1 MKNCLI
7 SKLLLTSLSV
17 TASNLDVSR
26 AELIV
31 ELQTQIAKNYV
42 DVNKV
47 EHINNSLTKISPE
60 VYSPL
65 SNEQFISLITKT
77 LEKHDAH
84 FSFQEKPDQTKK
96 QPAKES
102 WFSRLSRSNS
112 GFNSVE
118 NLKGGVGYFDFWG
131 FDSVN
136 DKSRKRVSAVM
147 QLVSDSQAIII
158 DLRNNG
164 GGSAE
169 MVQLISSYFLEG
181 KVHLTSFYSRP
192 SDSRTEFWTFS
203 DIPAIFKQD
212 IPVYILTS
220 KRTFSA
226 AEEFAYNFKHLKRAT
241 LIGEKTKGGAN
252 PWQWFEVGASH
263 RVAVPTSMAINPIT
277 QTNWEGI
284 GVKPD
289 INTFA
294 DSAFDIAYQ
303 KALLDIKSKTK
314 NRFLTDEINIELS
327 KLEKKQQ
334 QL

>member
-1 MKNCLI
+1 MKSFLTI
-7 SKLLLTSLSV
+7 TLFLTSLSA
-17 TASNLDVSR
+17 TANNSDIDR
-26 AELIV
+26 AALIV
-31 ELQTQIAKNYV
+31 ELQNQIAKNYV

-47 EHINNSLTKISPE
+47 GLINSSLTKLSPK

-65 SNEQFISLITKT
+65 SDEKFIALITKT

-84 FSFQEKPDQTKK
+84 FSFQEKPERTKE
-96 QPAKES
+96 QPTKES

-118 NLKGGVGYFDFWG
+118 NLKGGVGYIDFWG

-136 DKSRKRVSAVM
+136 DKSRKRVTAVM

-169 MVQLISSYFLEG
+169 MVQLLSSYFFEG
-181 KVHLTSFYSRP
+181 KVHLNSFYSRP
-192 SDSRTEFWTFS
+192 SDSNTEFWTFA

-212 IPVYILTS
+212 VPVYILTS
-220 KRTFSA
+220 KKTFSA

-277 QTNWEGI
+277 QTNWEGV
-284 GVKPD
+284 GVQPD
-289 INTFA
+289 INTVSDNA
-294 DSAFDIAYQ
+294 LDIAYK
-303 KALLDIKSKTK
+303 KALLDIQSKTK
-314 NRFLTDEINIELS
+314 NRFLTDEINIELY

>member
-1 MKNCLI
+1 MKSFLTI
-7 SKLLLTSLSV
+7 TLFLTSLS
-17 TASNLDVSR
+17 AAANNSDIDR
-26 AELIV
+26 AALIV

-47 EHINNSLTKISPE
+47 ERINKSLTTLSPE

-65 SNEQFISLITKT
+65 SNEKFIALITKT

-136 DKSRKRVSAVM
+136 DKSRKRVTAVM
-147 QLVSDSQAIII
+147 QLISDSQAIII

-181 KVHLTSFYSRP
+181 KVHLNSFYSRP
-192 SDSRTEFWTFS
+192 SDSRTEFWTYA

-212 IPVYILTS
+212 VPVYILTS
-220 KRTFSA
+220 KKTFSA

-263 RVAVPTSMAINPIT
+263 RVAVPISMAINPIT
-277 QTNWEGI
+277 QTNWERCGRS
-284 GVKPD
+284 
-289 INTFA
+289 T
-294 DSAFDIAYQ
+294 
-303 KALLDIKSKTK
+303 
-314 NRFLTDEINIELS
+314 
-327 KLEKKQQ
+327 
-334 QL
+334 

>member
-1 MKNCLI
+1 MKSFLTI
-7 SKLLLTSLSV
+7 TLLLMSLSAK
-17 TASNLDVSR
+17 ASNIDIDR
-26 AELIV
+26 AALIV
-31 ELQTQIAKNYV
+31 ELKERIAKNYV
-42 DVNKV
+42 DVSKV
-47 EHINNSLTKISPE
+47 VCINNSLSKLSPE

-65 SNEQFISLITKT
+65 SDEKFISLITKT

-84 FSFQEKPDQTKK
+84 FSFQEKPDQTSK

-118 NLKGGVGYFDFWG
+118 NLTGGVGYINFWG

-136 DKSRKRVSAVM
+136 DKSRERVTAVM
-147 QLVSDSQAIII
+147 QLLSDSQAIII

-181 KVHLTSFYSRP
+181 KVHLNTFYSRP
-192 SDSRTEFWTFS
+192 SDSKVEFWTF
-203 DIPAIFKQD
+203 DKVPTIFKQD
-212 IPVYILTS
+212 VPVYILTS
-220 KRTFSA
+220 KKTFSA

-277 QTNWEGI
+277 QTNWEGM
-284 GVKPD
+284 GVQPD
-289 INTFA
+289 INTVA
-294 DSAFDIAYQ
+294 DNALDIAYK

-327 KLEKKQQ
+327 KLEKKQR

>member
-7 SKLLLTSLSV
+7 STLLLTSLSV
-17 TASNLDVSR
+17 TASNIDTSR
-26 AELIV
+26 AELIAA
-31 ELQTQIAKNYV
+31 LQTQIAKNYV
-42 DVNKV
+42 NVNKV
-47 EHINNSLTKISPE
+47 ERINNSLTKLSPE
-60 VYSPL
+60 VYSSL
-65 SNEQFISLITKT
+65 SDEKFISLITDT
-77 LEKHDAH
+77 LEIHDAH

-96 QPAKES
+96 LPVKES

-118 NLKGGVGYFDFWG
+118 NLKGGVGYIDFWG

-136 DKSRKRVSAVM
+136 DKSRKRVSAAM
-147 QLVSDSQAIII
+147 QLVSDSQAIIM

-181 KVHLTSFYSRP
+181 KVHLNSFYSRL
-192 SDSRTEFWTFS
+192 SDSRTEFWTFA
-203 DIPAIFKQD
+203 DIPATFKQD
-212 IPVYILTS
+212 IPIYILIS
-220 KRTFSA
+220 KKTFSA

-252 PWQWFEVGASH
+252 PWQWFEVGTSH

-284 GVKPD
+284 GVEPD
-289 INTFA
+289 INTVA
-294 DSAFDIAYQ
+294 GSAFDIAY
-303 KALLDIKSKTK
+303 KRALLDIKSKTK

-327 KLEKKQQ
+327 KLEEKQH

>member
-1 MKNCLI
+1 MKSFLTI
-7 SKLLLTSLSV
+7 TLFLTSFS
-17 TASNLDVSR
+17 AAANNSYMDR
-26 AELIV
+26 AALIV

-47 EHINNSLTKISPE
+47 ERINNSLINITPD
-60 VYSPL
+60 VYAPL
-65 SNEQFISLITKT
+65 SSEKFISLVTAT

-84 FSFQEKPDQTKK
+84 FSFQEKPDLTNK
-96 QPAKES
+96 QLPKES

-118 NLKGGVGYFDFWG
+118 NLKGGVGYINFWG

-147 QLVSDSQAIII
+147 KLVSDSQAIII

-169 MVQLISSYFLEG
+169 MVQLLSSYFFEG
-181 KVHLTSFYSRP
+181 KVHLNSFYSRP

-203 DIPAIFKQD
+203 DIPTIFKQD
-212 IPVYILTS
+212 VPVYILTS
-220 KRTFSA
+220 KKTFSA

-252 PWQWFEVGASH
+252 PWQWFEVGTSH
-263 RVAVPTSMAINPIT
+263 RVAIPTSMAINPIT
-277 QTNWEGI
+277 QTNWEGV
-284 GVKPD
+284 GVQPD
-289 INTFA
+289 INTVA
-294 DSAFDIAYQ
+294 DNALDIAYK